1 MDAVCSGTETL
12 ECTGEASNLPAV
24 VNIRFM
30 NILQSTVMM
39 VVACLS
45 HDSVVYSL
53 LCQ

>member
-30 NILQSTVMM
+30 NILQSTGYDGC
-39 VVACLS
+39 CLS
-45 HDSVVYSL
+45 IT
-53 LCQ
+53 